1 MEVIIESFIKTLQV
15 IAKLEATPTQEEIL
29 EGYCSKIT
37 IQDRSFYFSYDRN
50 FLVIL
55 SEALLFEPSPAE
67 EDLMDIANE
76 FANLVVGQAK
86 VLYQARQI
94 DMQIGTPIFIA
105 DFSPPPS
112 FEATHYQAGKGK
124 CSIYK
129 E

>member
-15 IAKLEATPTQEEIL
+15 VAELEPTLIQESVL
-29 EGYCSKIT
+29 GKYCSKIT
-37 IQDRSFYFSYDRN
+37 IQNQNFYFSYDRD
-50 FLVIL
+50 FLLIL
-55 SEALLFEPSPAE
+55 SQALLFESSPPE

-86 VLYQARQI
+86 VMYQAKQI
-94 DMQIGTPIFIA
+94 DMQIGTPIFIT
-105 DFSPPPS
+105 DFKPPIAS
-112 FEATHYQAGKGK
+112 QATHYQVGKGK

>member
-15 IAKLEATPTQEEIL
+15 ITKLEPIPIQENAL
-29 EGYCSKIT
+29 GKYCSKIA
-37 IQDRSFYFSYDRN
+37 IQDHSFYFSYDRD
-50 FLVIL
+50 FLLIL
-55 SEALLFEPSPAE
+55 SQALLFESSPSEA
-67 EDLMDIANE
+67 DLMDIANE

-86 VLYQARQI
+86 VLYQAKQI

-105 DFSPPPS
+105 DFNPPALS
-112 FEATHYQAGKGK
+112 KVTHYQAGEGK

>member
-15 IAKLEATPTQEEIL
+15 VAKLEPNLIEENTS
-29 EGYCSKIT
+29 GKYCSKIT
-37 IQDRSFYFSYDRN
+37 IQNQNFYFSYDRE
-50 FLVIL
+50 FLLIL
-55 SEALLFEPSPAE
+55 SQALLFESSPSE
-67 EDLMDIANE
+67 EDLIDIANE

-86 VLYQARQI
+86 VMYQAKQI

-105 DFSPPPS
+105 DFNPPAS
-112 FEATHYQAGKGK
+112 SRTTHYQVGRGK